1 MNQENLASDALIAGS
16 ERSIR
21 TPGADARTRTSPGF
35 IAVGKMVAPALA
47 VVVVLFGGGL
57 LLGLIQSLGHLPAA
71 GLKSLSLEHFS
82 SILAAPDFL
91 QSLQLTL
98 YIALSSTAI
107 AAAASIALAMF
118 LLALSERNRLIH
130 FIFQIPLTVPHLVIA
145 VAMVFMLSPT
155 GLLSRMVVKLGL
167 IDSSAAFPL
176 LVNDRWG
183 IAIILAYVWKEIPFI
198 TLMILAVLRRSG
210 AELLEVGRTLKAGR
224 WQRFRYITL
233 PIISPSLGAACLIV
247 FAYTFGAFEV
257 PYLLGQTYPMML
269 PVWAYK
275 NYSDVDLLARPEGI
289 ATGLIIAAIVVVA
302 VVASQLLTQM
312 ARRRGVV
319 L

>member
-1 MNQENLASDALIAGS
+1 MNQEYIASEPLDA
-16 ERSIR
+16 
-21 TPGADARTRTSPGF
+21 GAKRLLKDTNARTRNSPGF
-35 IAVGKMVAPALA
+35 LTIGRMVAPALI

-57 LLGLIQSLGHLPAA
+57 ALGLIQSLGHLPAA
-71 GLKSLSLEHFS
+71 GLKSLSFKHF
-82 SILAAPDFL
+82 INVLGDPDFL
-91 QSLQLTL
+91 QSLMLTL
-98 YIALSSTAI
+98 YVALSSTVI
-107 AAAASIALAMF
+107 AAAISIVMAIF
-118 LLALSERNRLIH
+118 LVSLSEKNRMIH

-145 VAMVFMLSPT
+145 VAMVFMLTPT
-155 GLLSRMVVKLGL
+155 GLLSRGVVKLGL

-183 IAIILAYVWKEIPFI
+183 IAIILTYVWKEIPFI
-198 TLMILAVLRRSG
+198 TLMILSVLRRSG
-210 AELLEVGRTLKAGR
+210 VELLEVGRTLKAGR

-233 PIISPSLGAACLIV
+233 PTISPSLGAACLIV

-257 PYLLGQTYPMML
+257 PFLLGQTYPMML

-289 ATGLIIAAIVVVA
+289 ATGLIIAAIIVVA
-302 VVASQLLTQM
+302 IVSSQLLTQA

>member
-1 MNQENLASDALIAGS
+1 MNKELIASDSLIADA
-16 ERSIR
+16 RR
-21 TPGADARTRTSPGF
+21 LPQDTDARTRTSPGF
-35 IAVGKMVAPALA
+35 LAIGRMVAPALI

-57 LLGLIQSLGHLPAA
+57 ALGLIQSLGHLPAA
-71 GLKSLSLEHFS
+71 GLKSLSFKHF
-82 SILAAPDFL
+82 INVLGDPDFL
-91 QSLQLTL
+91 QSLMLTL
-98 YIALSSTAI
+98 YVALSSTVI
-107 AAAASIALAMF
+107 AAAISIAMAIF
-118 LLALSERNRLIH
+118 LISLSEKNRLIH

-145 VAMVFMLSPT
+145 VAMVFMLTPT
-155 GLLSRMVVKLGL
+155 GLFSRVIVKLGL

-183 IAIILAYVWKEIPFI
+183 IAIILTYVWKEIPFI
-198 TLMILAVLRRSG
+198 TLMILSVLRRSG
-210 AELLEVGRTLKAGR
+210 VELLEVGRTLKAGR

-233 PIISPSLGAACLIV
+233 PSIFPSLGAACLIV

-257 PYLLGQTYPMML
+257 PFLLGQTYPMML

-289 ATGLIIAAIVVVA
+289 ATGLIIAAIIVVVI
-302 VVASQLLTQM
+302 VFSQLMAQT
-312 ARRRGVV
+312 ARRRGVI

>member
-1 MNQENLASDALIAGS
+1 MNKELIA
-16 ERSIR
+16 
-21 TPGADARTRTSPGF
+21 ADSLNADARRRPQDANARTRTSPGF
-35 IAVGKMVAPALA
+35 LAIGRMVAPALI

-57 LLGLIQSLGHLPAA
+57 ALGLIQSLGHLPAA
-71 GLKSLSLEHFS
+71 GLESLSFKHF
-82 SILAAPDFL
+82 INVLGDPDFL
-91 QSLQLTL
+91 QSLMLTL
-98 YIALSSTAI
+98 YVALSSTVI
-107 AAAASIALAMF
+107 AAAISIAMAIF
-118 LLALSERNRLIH
+118 LISLSEKNRLVH

-145 VAMVFMLSPT
+145 VAMVFMLTPT
-155 GLLSRMVVKLGL
+155 GLFSRVIVKLGL

-183 IAIILAYVWKEIPFI
+183 IAIILTYVWKEIPFI
-198 TLMILAVLRRSG
+198 TLMILSVLRRSG
-210 AELLEVGRTLKAGR
+210 VELLEVGRTLKAGR

-233 PIISPSLGAACLIV
+233 PTISPSLGAACLIV

-289 ATGLIIAAIVVVA
+289 ATGLIIAAIIVVA
-302 VVASQLLTQM
+302 IVLSQLMTQL